1 MQPFSPFGNAYS
13 LQMHGYD
20 INYIRS
26 IYYKH
31 IAALVESN
39 CQHVIVIHWMVLYDL
54 VFSRTIYQQ

>member
-1 MQPFSPFGNAYS
+1 MQPFSPFGNAYL

-26 IYYKH
+26 IYSTH

-39 CQHVIVIHWMVLYDL
+39 CQHVIVMH
-54 VFSRTIYQQ
+54 

>member
-1 MQPFSPFGNAYS
+1 MQPFSPFGNAYL

-39 CQHVIVIHWMVLYDL
+39 CQHVIVMH
-54 VFSRTIYQQ
+54 